1 MKNVQSQLIV
11 AREKRSYLFA
21 STCSAVAALFM
32 FYKLFQNDLY
42 VKILN
47 FPWFSLV
54 IGLLIIGNIIHGFFA
69 FKSFNTLNEESDI
82 DDIKAV
88 KRTYY
93 KSLIINFLT
102 PYIFLIIFFI
112 TVKEFFVAL
121 MAFLLFIMMI
131 SGCYFLDL
139 KPTMKLKK

>member
-1 MKNVQSQLIV
+1 MKNLQSQLLV

-32 FYKLFQNDLY
+32 FYKMFQNDLY
-42 VKILN
+42 IKILK

-54 IGLLIIGNIIHGFFA
+54 IGLLIIGNVVHGFFA
-69 FKSFNTLNEESDI
+69 FKSFNSLGDESDV

-88 KRTYY
+88 KRSYY
-93 KSLIINFLT
+93 KSLIVNFLT
-102 PYIFLIIFFI
+102 PYMFLIIFFI
-112 TVKEFFVAL
+112 TIKEFFVAF
-121 MAFLLFIMMI
+121 MAFLLFVLMI

>member
-21 STCSAVAALFM
+21 STCSVVAALFM
-32 FYKLFQNDLY
+32 FYKLFQNELY
-42 VKILN
+42 IKILN

-54 IGLLIIGNIIHGFFA
+54 IGLLILGNIIHGFFA
-69 FKSFNTLNEESDI
+69 FKSFNTLNDESDI